1 MSAICLVY
9 YLIKLSVKKIEFEE
23 IEFVSAECDNVLPL
37 IQNLHQLHPYV
48 VFVEVFLLYQLVGVI
63 LKG

>member
-1 MSAICLVY
+1 MLTYCWVY

-23 IEFVSAECDNVLPL
+23 IEFVCAECHNVLPL
-37 IQNLHQLHPYV
+37 IQDFHQLGPDV
-48 VFVEVFLLYQLVGVI
+48 LFVEVFLLDQLVSVI